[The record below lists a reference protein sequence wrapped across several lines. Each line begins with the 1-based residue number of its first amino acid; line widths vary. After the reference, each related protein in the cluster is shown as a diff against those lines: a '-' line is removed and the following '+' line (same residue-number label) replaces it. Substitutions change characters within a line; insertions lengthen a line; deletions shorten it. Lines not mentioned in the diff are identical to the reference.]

1 MAERIK
7 QRLGIKTPSIEAPIW
22 TLSGGNQQKV
32 VLGRMLAADVKV
44 LVCDEPTAGV
54 DVGARSEIYFSL
66 AEVAAQGSAIVLV
79 SSDVLEL
86 LGLCH
91 RIVVLCE
98 GRAVVDFP
106 HGTVSEEE
114 LVRAQ
119 LPRAE
124 EVIPHLTV

>member
-1 MAERIK
+1 
-7 QRLGIKTPSIEAPIW
+7 
-22 TLSGGNQQKV
+22 
-32 VLGRMLAADVKV
+32 MLAADVKV

-54 DVGARSEIYFSL
+54 DVGARSEIYSSL
-66 AEVAAQGSAIVLV
+66 AEVAAQGNAIVLV

-86 LGLCH
+86 MGLCH

-98 GRAVVDFP
+98 GRTVVDFP

-119 LPRAE
+119 LPRDG
-124 EVIPHLTV
+124 EVIPNLTG